1 MFTPRLTFPHLSKRL
16 RFAELLSIWWL
27 HLSRVV
33 IAVAVIA
40 ALSANHLAFSQAT
53 GTLSQDDVSAILA
66 EIESQNK
73 TRSVFGVS
81 DREKIAEIPF
91 ESQFKVV
98 SSLGNWRIVEFNQP
112 TVPGWISND
121 YVSIANGRATVTAN
135 RLNMR
140 IKPSIAS
147 PVLVQLIRGY
157 ESVISGRKNGFIRVL
172 APRDFRVAIFSGSD
186 LVAEPNIA
194 VVKDSKWSTGRDTV
208 DDIDRTDQGSNLEV
222 HGSELPKRSR
232 IPAESTS
239 ISKPNDTI
247 GKVDTDVKQPER
259 LHVIAP
265 GDSVSLLVFGESD
278 LSVENVRV
286 PQSGRVSFP
295 LIGSVAVVGR
305 TTPQVEQ
312 SVAELLAQGY
322 VKNPRISVTM
332 FSYRPI
338 FIRGAVRQ
346 TGSFPFT
353 EGLTVGKA
361 IALAG
366 GTKNSA
372 KPNGVSIL
380 REGDVIG
387 QSLSIDSQA
396 AVQSGDVISIE
407 EEFGV
412 QEDDATYIY
421 LHGEVASPG
430 EYKFRRGLTVEKAI
444 VLAGGFTL
452 RGARNKISV
461 TRYADIGADQEPD
474 KLKKVK
480 LYTPI
485 KPGDIINV
493 GARWF

>member
-1 MFTPRLTFPHLSKRL
+1 MFTSRLTFPHLSTRL
-16 RFAELLSIWWL
+16 RLAELLSMWCL
-27 HLSRVV
+27 YFSRAF
-33 IAVAVIA
+33 IAMAVIV
-40 ALSANHLAFSQAT
+40 ALSTTHITFSHAADS
-53 GTLSQDDVSAILA
+53 LKQDEVTALLA

-73 TRSVFGVS
+73 TRSVFSVS
-81 DREKIAEIPF
+81 GHGKIAEVPF
-91 ESQFKVV
+91 DSQFKLIK
-98 SSLGNWRIVEFNQP
+98 SSGNNWRIVEFNQP
-112 TVPGWISND
+112 SVPGWVSRD
-121 YVSIANGRATVTAN
+121 YVTVANGRATVMAN

-140 IKPSIAS
+140 IEPSAGSI
-147 PVLVQLIRGY
+147 VLVQLIRDY
-157 ESVISGRKNGFIRVL
+157 ESVISGRKNGFIRML
-172 APRDFRVAIFSGSD
+172 APSAFRVALFSGSD
-186 LVAEPNIA
+186 SDAERNNLA
-194 VVKDSKWSTGRDTV
+194 VKDSKWN
-208 DDIDRTDQGSNLEV
+208 TDQEMTVSDMSNAGSSADHDSSAETP
-222 HGSELPKRSR
+222 GSTSPTTEPSR
-232 IPAESTS
+232 IDPSNIAAAANQS
-239 ISKPNDTI
+239 
-247 GKVDTDVKQPER
+247 ER

-278 LSVENVRV
+278 LSIQNVRV

-295 LIGSVAVVGR
+295 LIGSVVVAGR

-322 VKNPRISVTM
+322 VKNPQISVTM

-380 REGDVIG
+380 REGEVIE
-387 QSLSIDSQA
+387 QALSIDSQA
-396 AVQSGDVISIE
+396 EVQSGDVISIE

-412 QEDDATYIY
+412 QEDDASYVY

-461 TRYADIGADQEPD
+461 TRYADIDDDQEPD

-480 LYTPI
+480 LYMPI

-493 GARWF
+493 GATWF

>member
-1 MFTPRLTFPHLSKRL
+1 M
-16 RFAELLSIWWL
+16 WWL
-27 HLSRVV
+27 HLSRTF
-33 IAVAVIA
+33 IAIAMIA
-40 ALSANHLAFSQAT
+40 ASSAAHVAFSQSVD
-53 GTLSQDDVSAILA
+53 TLNQDEVSSLLA

-73 TRSVFGVS
+73 TRSVFDVS
-81 DREKIAEIPF
+81 GRNKIADVPF
-91 ESQFKVV
+91 DSQFKVV
-98 SSLGNWRIVEFNQP
+98 KSSGSWRIVEFNRP
-112 TVPGWISND
+112 TVPGWVSSD
-121 YVSIANGRATVTAN
+121 YVGVANGRATVTAN

-140 IKPSIAS
+140 IEPSIGS

-157 ESVISGRKNGFIRVL
+157 DSVISGRKNGFIRMM
-172 APRDFRVAIFSGSD
+172 APSAFRVALFSGSD
-186 LVAEPNIA
+186 SEQIA
-194 VVKDSKWSTGRDTV
+194 IAVKDSKWN
-208 DDIDRTDQGSNLEV
+208 TDQATVSDGVSAGTTASAGTTGLVPSNLESPSLEPSKNAAPRAIV
-222 HGSELPKRSR
+222 
-232 IPAESTS
+232 
-239 ISKPNDTI
+239 SKPKNTT
-247 GKVDTDVKQPER
+247 GNVAATVNQSER

-265 GDSVSLLVFGESD
+265 GDSVSLLVFGASD
-278 LSVENVRV
+278 LCSENVIV

-295 LIGSVAVVGR
+295 LIGSIVVAGR

-338 FIRGAVRQ
+338 FIRGAVQQ
-346 TGSFPFT
+346 TGSFPFS

-380 REGDVIG
+380 REGDVIE
-387 QSLSIDSQA
+387 QALSIDSQA
-396 AVQSGDVISIE
+396 EVQSGDVISIE
-407 EEFGV
+407 EELGV
-412 QEDDATYIY
+412 QEDNATYIY

-461 TRYADIGADQEPD
+461 TRYADIDTDQEPD

-493 GARWF
+493 GASWF

>member
-1 MFTPRLTFPHLSKRL
+1 M
-16 RFAELLSIWWL
+16 
-27 HLSRVV
+27 
-33 IAVAVIA
+33 IA
-40 ALSANHLAFSQAT
+40 ATSASHLAVSQAADA
-53 GTLSQDDVSAILA
+53 LNQDEVDALLA
-66 EIESQNK
+66 EIESQNR

-81 DREKIAEIPF
+81 GHRKIAEVRF
-91 ESQFKVV
+91 DSQFKVV
-98 SSLGNWRIVEFNQP
+98 KNLGNWRIIEFNQP
-112 TVPGWISND
+112 SVPGWVSSD
-121 YVSIANGRATVTAN
+121 YVTVANGRATVSAN

-140 IKPSIAS
+140 IEPSAAS
-147 PVLVQLIRGY
+147 PVLVQLIRDY

-172 APRDFRVAIFSGSD
+172 APSAFRVALFSGSD
-186 LVAEPNIA
+186 LDAESNTSI
-194 VVKDSKWSTGRDTV
+194 VKGSKWNTDQATVNDVVSTGGGAGVETSGLGSPRIESSSLDPSM
-208 DDIDRTDQGSNLEV
+208 RADQRAV
-222 HGSELPKRSR
+222 
-232 IPAESTS
+232 
-239 ISKPNDTI
+239 ISKSKNIVGKTDTN
-247 GKVDTDVKQPER
+247 VKQSER

-278 LSVENVRV
+278 LSIQNVRV

-295 LIGSVAVVGR
+295 LIGSIVVAGR
-305 TTPQVEQ
+305 TTSQVEK
-312 SVAELLAQGY
+312 SVSELLAQGY

-346 TGSFPFT
+346 TGSFPFS

-380 REGDVIG
+380 REGDVIE
-387 QSLSIDSQA
+387 QALSIDSQA
-396 AVQSGDVISIE
+396 EVQSGDVISIE

-412 QEDDATYIY
+412 QEDDADATYIY

-461 TRYADIGADQEPD
+461 TRYAGTDTDQEPD
-474 KLKKVK
+474 TLKKVK

-493 GARWF
+493 GASWF